1 MLILILLCFFLL
13 ACLFALFFGLSVI
26 YSCIGGVPW
35 VRTKPK
41 ISQVML
47 EMADVQPGQT
57 VLDLGCGEGSILFV
71 AAKKFK
77 AKGIGFDNNLALV
90 LIGRW
95 RACFAGLSDQV
106 QIYHGNVLKKQLPK
120 ADIITCYL
128 LPEFQVRLE
137 SHLLKTMPSGTK
149 IVCHAF
155 KYPNLKLLKTS
166 QVDKTN
172 LYLYQVP

>member
-1 MLILILLCFFLL
+1 ML
-13 ACLFALFFGLSVI
+13 ALFFGLSVI

-41 ISQVML
+41 ISQAML

-57 VLDLGCGEGSILFV
+57 VLDLGCGDGSILFV
-71 AAKKFK
+71 ATKEFK
-77 AKGIGFDNNLALV
+77 AKGVGFDNNLALV
-90 LIGRW
+90 LIGRC
-95 RACFAGLSDQV
+95 RAWLSGLGDQV
-106 QIYHGNVLKKQLPK
+106 EIYHGNVFKTRLPK
-120 ADIITCYL
+120 ADIVTCYL

-137 SHLLKTMPSGTK
+137 SHLLKTLPSGTK
-149 IVCHAF
+149 IVSHAF